1 MNKLCVVAKNKE
13 TYFIKRLIEE
23 VGEGVALFD
32 PWTDFMLPEAELYLA
47 RTSGVYKN
55 DLDLMILNSLPEEK
69 VINPLRA
76 LKRFR
81 SKSSQYQWFDEENH
95 PALPWM
101 ALKNADPLNVEK
113 FFRLYPEVLVKPDV
127 GQGGWGIEVFRWEA
141 FSGWWKKK
149 KKEGDLDYLIQP
161 FKKDATEYRYFF
173 LKGADPI
180 VLERKAKSGVGA
192 NFKREGEATLS
203 KFPTEHQTQLDRV
216 INESGVTYGA
226 LDILVDNYGMYV
238 LELNTV
244 PRVEQLEKVSQINVL
259 KLILRHLVR

>member
-32 PWTDFMLPEAELYLA
+32 PWSDFMLPEADIYLA

-55 DLDLMILNSLPEEK
+55 DLDLMMLSSLPENK
-69 VINPLRA
+69 VINSVKS

-81 SKSSQYQWFDEENH
+81 SKSSQYTWYDEENH
-95 PALPWM
+95 PCLPWM
-101 ALKNADPLNVEK
+101 SLKNADPLNVEK
-113 FFRLYPEVLVKPDV
+113 FFRLYPEVLVKPDL
-127 GQGGWGIEVFRWEA
+127 GQGGWGIEVFRFEA

-161 FKKDATEYRYFF
+161 YKKGATEYRYFF
-173 LKGADPI
+173 IKGADPI
-180 VLERKAKSGVGA
+180 VLERKAKSGVSA
-192 NFKREGEATLS
+192 NFKQEGEATLTS
-203 KFPTEHQTQLDRV
+203 FPIEHQAQLDRV
-216 INESGVTYGA
+216 IYHAGVDYGA
-226 LDILVDNYGMYV
+226 LDILVDEYGMQI

-244 PRVEQLEKVSQINVL
+244 PGVEQLEKVSGFNVL
-259 KLILRHLVR
+259 KLILGHLVR